1 MRSSMII
8 NSLALENFKSYSKMN
23 LDFNS
28 GISIIMGQNG
38 AGKSTILEA
47 VSFALF
53 KQYSGR
59 SIQHLVRSEQTK
71 MKVQLDFVVN
81 ARTYRVLRE
90 RGKSTSKAELR
101 IKEGEAFHSL
111 ATGDKQVSYEIQ
123 NLLEMDGDLFLNAVY
138 VRQGEIA
145 DLIDKTQSEKKQL
158 IGKLLGIDS
167 LEKSWKNMLPL
178 IKDYESQKERCK
190 GRIEGM
196 GELKKDLEKETE
208 KKTLLDDKIKNTQSK
223 KEQILIEMEAIKR
236 DKDEM
241 DTRKIRFKEMDS
253 LIKFKRESLVKAHQ
267 SEKELLDELKNIGE
281 KEERIKEIEPEL
293 PGIKDLESLKT
304 SISLLDTLNIKRKE
318 IESRISNINKFQ
330 SILSENEPFFEEYND
345 IQKKINEINLQMEP
359 FSGIKGSMTQLKINQ
374 KQIQDKSK
382 KITHEIGKRFITAND
397 ILGTDF
403 TEWELL
409 NNHLTRVKSA
419 AEIKL
424 ESLTTQI
431 NEKTGEISSLESLNK
446 SMQKPLDEL
455 KTVEGQCPVCKSEI
469 DVSKKN
475 ELVEGY
481 LSDIES
487 NTNSI
492 KNIQSILKELNVEKT
507 DLNTKYLQIT
517 SINTDILKERVES
530 LADTS
535 GELENIVSQMEDLQ
549 GKVTLLDEIEANL
562 NSKKGRLEEIKANY
576 ERYIKVQG
584 SLESAGNLDEL
595 NKEMKELLNQIN
607 LKEEEIN
614 NLTTKL
620 GLSTVDIELI
630 DTEISRLKKLND
642 EYQQIRGIVS
652 KKESVVEKIQKFG
665 AEILKITEE
674 QEKAQQ
680 ELEGTAY
687 DEEIHE
693 NLINSFNDKNIE
705 FQDTNGQE
713 KEYSGELKGVLENIN
728 RIGGE
733 LGLYGKYQAELSS
746 LDDFLKLLNL
756 FRDLYGKDGIQK
768 ELRNMSRPLIEQNT
782 REFFEKFN
790 FEYSDITLDED
801 YNIDVYGPVGKTT
814 LDMISGGERIAVA
827 LALRLGIT
835 KALSGGT
842 LELIMLDEPT
852 IHLDTYR
859 RSELIDILKRMSII
873 PQMIIVTHD
882 VDLEE
887 AAENII
893 KVEKVEGISRVM
905 VE

>member
-1 MRSSMII
+1 MII
-8 NSLALENFKSYSKMN
+8 NSLAMKNFKSYSKMN

-28 GISIIMGQNG
+28 GISIIIGQNG

-59 SIQHLVRSEQTK
+59 SLQHLVRSEQTK

-81 ARTYRVLRE
+81 GRTYRVLRE

-111 ATGDKQVSYEIQ
+111 TTGDKQVSYEIQ

-178 IKDYESQKERCK
+178 IKDYESKKERCK

-223 KEQILIEMEAIKR
+223 KEQILMELEALKR

-241 DTRKIRFKEMDS
+241 DTREIRFKEIDS

-267 SEKELLDELKNIGE
+267 SEKELLDELKSIGE
-281 KEERIKEIEPEL
+281 KEERIKKIEPEL
-293 PGIKDLESLKT
+293 PRINDLESLKT
-304 SISLLDTLNIKRKE
+304 SISILNTLNIKRKE
-318 IESRISNINKFQ
+318 IESRINDINKFQ
-330 SILSENEPFFEEYND
+330 NILSENEPFFEEYND

-359 FSGIKGSMTQLKINQ
+359 FSGIKGTMVQLKINQ
-374 KQIQDKSK
+374 NQMQEQSSK
-382 KITHEIGKRFITAND
+382 IKNEIGERFNEANN
-397 ILGTDF
+397 ILETDF
-403 TEWELL
+403 IEWEALY
-409 NNHLTRVKSA
+409 NHLNKFKSA
-419 AEIKL
+419 VDIKL
-424 ESLTTQI
+424 ESLTLQI
-431 NEKTGEISSLESLNK
+431 NEKNNEISSLESLNK
-446 SMQKPLDEL
+446 SLEKPLSEL
-455 KTVEGQCPVCKSEI
+455 KTVEGQCPVCKSDI
-469 DVSKKN
+469 DERKKN
-475 ELVEGY
+475 ELLKSY
-481 LSDIES
+481 LTEIETNLKS
-487 NTNSI
+487 INNIQSLLKDLNAERTDLNNKYSQINSI
-492 KNIQSILKELNVEKT
+492 KI
-507 DLNTKYLQIT
+507 
-517 SINTDILKERVES
+517 DILKERVES
-530 LADTS
+530 LDNTFN
-535 GELENIVSQMEDLQ
+535 ELQKIESQMEDLQ
-549 GKVTLLDEIEANL
+549 EKVTHLDELEANF
-562 NSKKGRLEEIKANY
+562 NSKKGRLEEIKAHY
-576 ERYIKVQG
+576 EHYIKAQG
-584 SLESAGNLDEL
+584 ALESFGNLEDE
-595 NKEMKELLNQIN
+595 NNAFKELLDQISFT
-607 LKEEEIN
+607 EEEISNSTTKSGLSSVDNQLIDLEITRLN
-614 NLTTKL
+614 NL
-620 GLSTVDIELI
+620 
-630 DTEISRLKKLND
+630 NN
-642 EYQQIRGIVS
+642 EYQQIKGIIS
-652 KKESVVEKIQKFG
+652 KKESASEKLYG
-665 AEILKITEE
+665 ESAEVIKLTEE
-674 QEKAQQ
+674 REKAQQ
-680 ELEGTAY
+680 ELNNIGHDA
-687 DEEIHE
+687 EIHE
-693 NLINSFNDKNIE
+693 NLINSFNSKNIE
-705 FQDTNGQE
+705 FQENNGQE
-713 KEYSGELKGVLENIN
+713 KEYSGELKGVLENIS
-728 RIGGE
+728 RIEGE
-733 LGLYGKYQAELSS
+733 LGLYGKYMAELSS

-893 KVEKVEGISRVM
+893 KVEKVDGISRVM

>member
-1 MRSSMII
+1 MGSSMII

-23 LDFNS
+23 LDFNN

-53 KQYSGR
+53 KQHSGR
-59 SIQHLVRSEQTK
+59 SLQHLVRSEQTK

-81 ARTYRVLRE
+81 GRTYRVLRE
-90 RGKSTSKAELR
+90 RGKTTSKAELR

-167 LEKSWKNMLPL
+167 LEKAWKNMLPL
-178 IKDYESQKERCK
+178 IKDYEIQKERCK

-208 KKTLLDDKIKNTQSK
+208 KKALLDKKIQSTQSK
-223 KEQILIEMEAIKR
+223 IRQIIIEMETLKR
-236 DKDEM
+236 DKEEM
-241 DTRKIRFKEMDS
+241 DTRKIRFREIES

-267 SEKELLDELKNIGE
+267 SEKELLDELKIIE
-281 KEERIKEIEPEL
+281 KKEERIKEIEPEL
-293 PGIKDLESLKT
+293 PRINDLESLKA

-318 IESRISNINKFQ
+318 IESRITDINKFQ
-330 SILSENEPFFEEYND
+330 NILSENEPFFEEYND
-345 IQKKINEINLQMEP
+345 IQEKINEINLQMEP
-359 FSGIKGSMTQLKINQ
+359 FSGIKGAMAQLKINKNQ
-374 KQIQDKSK
+374 LQGQSSK
-382 KITHEIGKRFITAND
+382 IKNEIEERFNEANN
-397 ILGTDF
+397 ILETNFTD
-403 TEWELL
+403 WESL
-409 NNHLTRVKSA
+409 NNHLTKVKSA
-419 AEIKL
+419 ADIKL
-424 ESLTTQI
+424 ESLTLQI
-431 NEKTGEISSLESLNK
+431 NEKTSEISSLESLNK
-446 SMQKPLDEL
+446 SMEKPLGEL
-455 KTVEGQCPVCKSEI
+455 KEVEGQCPVCKSEI
-469 DVSKKN
+469 DENKKN
-475 ELVEGY
+475 ELLESY
-481 LSDIES
+481 LGEIDTNIES
-487 NTNSI
+487 INNIRSLLKDLNAERTDLNNKYSQINSI
-492 KNIQSILKELNVEKT
+492 KI
-507 DLNTKYLQIT
+507 
-517 SINTDILKERVES
+517 DILKERVDS
-530 LADTS
+530 LANTFH
-535 GELENIVSQMEDLQ
+535 ELEKIESQMEDLL
-549 GKVTLLDEIEANL
+549 GKVADLDELEANL
-562 NSKKGRLEEIKANY
+562 NSKKGRLKEIQANY
-576 ERYIKVQG
+576 EQYIKVQG

-595 NKEMKELLNQIN
+595 DKEMMELLNQIN

-620 GLSTVDIELI
+620 SLSTVDIKLI
-630 DTEISRLKKLND
+630 ETEISHLKKLND
-642 EYQQIRGIVS
+642 EYHQIRGIIS
-652 KKESVVEKIQKFG
+652 KKESVVEKVQKFG
-665 AEILKITEE
+665 AEILKLTEE

-680 ELEGTAY
+680 ELNNIGY
-687 DEEIHE
+687 DAEIHE
-693 NLINSFNDKNIE
+693 NLINSFNSKNIE
-705 FQDTNGQE
+705 FQEINGQE
-713 KEYSGELKGVLENIN
+713 KECSGELKGVLENIS
-728 RIGGE
+728 RIEGE
-733 LGLYGKYQAELSS
+733 LGLYDKYIAELSS

-801 YNIDVYGPVGKTT
+801 YNIDVYGPIGKTT

-835 KALSGGT
+835 KALSGGN

>member
-1 MRSSMII
+1 MII

-23 LDFNS
+23 LDFNR

-59 SIQHLVRSEQTK
+59 SLQHLVRSEQTK

-81 ARTYRVLRE
+81 GRTYRVLRE

-167 LEKSWKNMLPL
+167 LEKAWKNMLPL

-223 KEQILIEMEAIKR
+223 KEQILTEMEAIKR

-267 SEKELLDELKNIGE
+267 SEKELLEELKSIGE

-293 PGIKDLESLKT
+293 PRIKDLESLKT
-304 SISLLDTLNIKRKE
+304 SISLLDTLNSKRKE
-318 IESRISNINKFQ
+318 IESRITDINKFQ

-359 FSGIKGSMTQLKINQ
+359 FSGIKGSMAQLKINQ
-374 KQIQDKSK
+374 NQMQGQSSK
-382 KITHEIGKRFITAND
+382 IKNEIGKRFSTAND

-409 NNHLTRVKSA
+409 NNHLNKVKSA

-424 ESLTTQI
+424 ESLNLQI
-431 NEKTGEISSLESLNK
+431 NEKTSEISSLQSLNK
-446 SMQKPLDEL
+446 SMEKPLNEL

-469 DVSKKN
+469 DENKKN
-475 ELVEGY
+475 ELLENY
-481 LSDIES
+481 LEEIGTNTES
-487 NTNSI
+487 IN
-492 KNIQSILKELNVEKT
+492 NIQSLLKDLNAERT
-507 DLNTKYLQIT
+507 DLNNKYAQIS
-517 SINTDILKERVES
+517 SIKIDILKERVES
-530 LADTS
+530 LANTFH
-535 GELENIVSQMEDLQ
+535 ELEEIESQMEDLQ
-549 GKVTLLDEIEANL
+549 GKVSYLDELEANL
-562 NSKKGRLEEIKANY
+562 NSKKGRLKEIQANY
-576 ERYIKVQG
+576 EQYIKVQG
-584 SLESAGNLDEL
+584 SLESAGNMEEM
-595 NKEMKELLNQIN
+595 NKEMKELSNQISI
-607 LKEEEIN
+607 KYEEISILTNKSGLLSADNQLIDSEIIRLN
-614 NLTTKL
+614 NL
-620 GLSTVDIELI
+620 
-630 DTEISRLKKLND
+630 NN
-642 EYQQIRGIVS
+642 EYQQIKGIIS
-652 KKESVVEKIQKFG
+652 KKESVAEKLRG
-665 AEILKITEE
+665 ESDEVLKITEE

-680 ELEGTAY
+680 ELNNIAY
-687 DEEIHE
+687 DTEIHE
-693 NLINSFNDKNIE
+693 TLINSFNSKNIE

-713 KEYSGELKGVLENIN
+713 KEYSGELKGVLENIS
-728 RIGGE
+728 RIEGE

>member
-1 MRSSMII
+1 MRSFMII
-8 NSLALENFKSYSKMN
+8 NSLAMENFKSYSKMN

-59 SIQHLVRSEQTK
+59 SLQHLVRSEQSK

-81 ARTYRVLRE
+81 GRTYRVLRE

-111 ATGDKQVSYEIQ
+111 TTGDKQVSYEIQ

-208 KKTLLDDKIKNTQSK
+208 KKALLDDKIKNTQSK
-223 KEQILIEMEAIKR
+223 IRLIIMEMETLKR
-236 DKDEM
+236 DKEEM
-241 DTRKIRFKEMDS
+241 DTRKTRFKEIDS

-267 SEKELLDELKNIGE
+267 SEKELLDELKSIGE
-281 KEERIKEIEPEL
+281 KEERIKDIEPEL
-293 PGIKDLESLKT
+293 PRINDLESLKT

-318 IESRISNINKFQ
+318 IESRITDINKFQ
-330 SILSENEPFFEEYND
+330 NILSENEPFFEEYND

-382 KITHEIGKRFITAND
+382 KITHEIGKRFCTAND

-403 TEWELL
+403 TEWEAL
-409 NNHLTRVKSA
+409 NNHLTKVKSA
-419 AEIKL
+419 AELKL

-455 KTVEGQCPVCKSEI
+455 KTVEGQCPVCKSAI

-481 LSDIES
+481 LSDIEF

-492 KNIQSILKELNVEKT
+492 KNIQSILKELNVEKI

-535 GELENIVSQMEDLQ
+535 RELENIISQMEDLQ
-549 GKVTLLDEIEANL
+549 GKVALLDEIEANL

-576 ERYIKVQG
+576 EQYIKVQG

-595 NKEMKELLNQIN
+595 DKEMRELLNQIN
-607 LKEEEIN
+607 LKEDEIN

-620 GLSTVDIELI
+620 GISTVDIELI
-630 DTEISRLKKLND
+630 DPEIYRLKNLND
-642 EYQQIRGIVS
+642 EYHQIRGIVS
-652 KKESVVEKIQKFG
+652 KKESVLEKIQKFG

-680 ELEGTAY
+680 ELKGTAY
-687 DEEIHE
+687 DDEIHQ
-693 NLINSFNDKNIE
+693 NLINSFNDKNNE

-713 KEYSGELKGVLENIN
+713 KEYSGELKGVLENIS
-728 RIGGE
+728 RIDGE

>member
-1 MRSSMII
+1 MII

-23 LDFNS
+23 LDFNR

-59 SIQHLVRSEQTK
+59 SLQHLVRSEQNK

-81 ARTYRVLRE
+81 GRTYRVLRD

-167 LEKSWKNMLPL
+167 LEKAWKNMLPL

-223 KEQILIEMEAIKR
+223 KGQILMDLEALKR

-241 DTRKIRFKEMDS
+241 DTRKIRFKEIDS
-253 LIKFKRESLVKAHQ
+253 LIKFKRELLVKAHQ
-267 SEKELLDELKNIGE
+267 SEKELLDELKSIGE

-293 PGIKDLESLKT
+293 PRITDLESLKT
-304 SISLLDTLNIKRKE
+304 SISLLNTLNIKRKE
-318 IESRISNINKFQ
+318 TESRISDINKFQ
-330 SILSENEPFFEEYND
+330 NILSENEPFFEEYN
-345 IQKKINEINLQMEP
+345 IINKKINEINLQMEP

-382 KITHEIGKRFITAND
+382 KITHEIGKRFSTAND
-397 ILGTDF
+397 ILGKDF
-403 TEWELL
+403 TEWEAL
-409 NNHLTRVKSA
+409 NNHLTKVKSA
-419 AEIKL
+419 ADIKL

-469 DVSKKN
+469 DISKKN

-535 GELENIVSQMEDLQ
+535 GELENIVLQMEDLQ
-549 GKVTLLDEIEANL
+549 EKVTLLDEIEANL

-576 ERYIKVQG
+576 EQYIKVQG

-595 NKEMKELLNQIN
+595 DKEMKELLNQIN
-607 LKEEEIN
+607 IKEEEIN
-614 NLTTKL
+614 ILTTKL
-620 GLSTVDIELI
+620 GISTVDIELI
-630 DTEISRLKKLND
+630 DTEIARLKNLND
-642 EYQQIRGIVS
+642 EYQQIIGIVS
-652 KKESVVEKIQKFG
+652 KKESVVEKIQKLG

-680 ELEGTAY
+680 ELKGTAY
-687 DEEIHE
+687 DEEIHQ
-693 NLINSFNDKNIE
+693 NLFNSFNDKNIE
-705 FQDTNGQE
+705 FQDTNGHE
-713 KEYSGELKGVLENIN
+713 KEFNGELKGVLENIS
-728 RIGGE
+728 RIDGE

-893 KVEKVEGISRVM
+893 KVEKIEGISRVM

>member
-1 MRSSMII
+1 
-8 NSLALENFKSYSKMN
+8 
-23 LDFNS
+23 
-28 GISIIMGQNG
+28 MGQNG

>member
-1 MRSSMII
+1 MRGSMII

-23 LDFNS
+23 LDFNR

-53 KQYSGR
+53 KQHSGR

-71 MKVQLDFVVN
+71 MRVQLDFVVN
-81 ARTYRVLRE
+81 GRTYRVLRE

-101 IKEGEAFHSL
+101 IKEGDAFHSL

-167 LEKSWKNMLPL
+167 LEKAWKNMLPL
-178 IKDYESQKERCK
+178 IKDYESQKERCR

-196 GELKKDLEKETE
+196 GELKKDLKIEIE
-208 KKTLLDDKIKNTQSK
+208 KKTLLDKKIESTQSK
-223 KEQILIEMEAIKR
+223 IRQIIMDMESLKR
-236 DKDEM
+236 DKEEM
-241 DTRKIRFKEMDS
+241 DNRKIRFREMES

-267 SEKELLDELKNIGE
+267 SEKELLDELKSIEE

-293 PGIKDLESLKT
+293 PRINDLESLKT
-304 SISLLDTLNIKRKE
+304 SLSLLDTLTTKLKE
-318 IESRISNINKFQ
+318 TESRINDINKFQ

-345 IQKKINEINLQMEP
+345 IQEKINEINLQMEP
-359 FSGIKGSMTQLKINQ
+359 FSGIKGYMAQLKINQ
-374 KQIQDKSK
+374 NQLQDQSSK
-382 KITHEIGKRFITAND
+382 IKNEIEKRFNEANN
-397 ILGTDF
+397 ILETNF
-403 TEWELL
+403 TEWESL
-409 NNHLTRVKSA
+409 NNHLNKVKSA
-419 AEIKL
+419 ADIKI
-424 ESLTTQI
+424 ESLTLQI
-431 NEKTGEISSLESLNK
+431 NEKTSEISSLQSINK
-446 SMQKPLDEL
+446 SMEKPLKEL
-455 KTVEGQCPVCKSEI
+455 ESVEGQCPVCKSDI
-469 DVSKKN
+469 DENKKN
-475 ELVEGY
+475 ELLESY
-481 LSDIES
+481 LGEIE
-487 NTNSI
+487 NNLESI
-492 KNIQSILKELNVEKT
+492 DNIQSLLKGLNVERT
-507 DLNTKYLQIT
+507 DINNKYSHIT
-517 SINTDILKERVES
+517 SIKIDILKERVES
-530 LADTS
+530 LANAS
-535 GELENIVSQMEDLQ
+535 NELEKIESQMEDLQ
-549 GKVTLLDEIEANL
+549 GKVTHLDELEANL
-562 NSKKGRLEEIKANY
+562 NSKKGRLKEIKANY
-576 ERYIKVQG
+576 EQYIKAQG
-584 SLESAGNLDEL
+584 AFESAGNLEKM
-595 NKEMKELLNQIN
+595 NKEIKELLNQIS
-607 LKEEEIN
+607 LKEAEIN
-614 NLTTKL
+614 KLTTKS
-620 GLSTVDIELI
+620 GLSSADNQLI
-630 DTEISRLKKLND
+630 DSEITILNNLNN
-642 EYQQIRGIVS
+642 EYQQIKGIIS
-652 KKESVVEKIQKFG
+652 KKESLVEKLRVKSE
-665 AEILKITEE
+665 EILKITEE
-674 QEKAQQ
+674 QETAQK
-680 ELEGTAY
+680 ELANIAY
-687 DEEIHE
+687 DTEIHE
-693 NLINSFNDKNIE
+693 NLINSFNSKNIE
-705 FQDTNGQE
+705 FQETNGQE
-713 KEYSGELKGVLENIN
+713 KEYSGELKGVQENIS
-728 RIGGE
+728 RIDRE
-733 LGLYGKYQAELSS
+733 LGLYDKYTAELSS

-835 KALSGGT
+835 KALSGGN

>member
-1 MRSSMII
+1 MII